1 MVQAISIR
9 LIGKIAALV
18 PLIVLFMAIGWVASR
33 GRITN
38 VFLGEVLLVALGLA
52 VAGQFLFLAKQS
64 IESRRRSAWILVC
77 MAVVSI
83 VSIVVLVP
91 AYPRL
96 ATLIVAV
103 PLDQT
108 LAAAGLLTC
117 IVVLVFL
124 TIGTSLGAFV
134 LLGIGYAI
142 FGYLLP
148 GSVASR
154 ARDASTLVVLLGSDD
169 TAVLGIALQVGFEI
183 AVSFLL
189 FGRLL
194 ETFGAGAFF
203 SDLAAA
209 VMGRFRGG
217 AAKIAILASTFF
229 GTISGNAVANV
240 MTTGAL
246 TIPMMRKSG
255 FRNSLA
261 AAVEAV
267 SSTGG
272 QLTPPVMGVTA
283 FLMAEVLEIP
293 YTRVAVAALIPAIL
307 YYIAVFIHVDQ
318 QAARHGIKG
327 IPKEERPELKRTL
340 VDGWHF
346 LLPPGALVFGLVV
359 LRLEPG
365 LSALAATGLLA
376 LIGLVRGYGGQRADW
391 KTIGSGLGA
400 AGRDSSAILVITA
413 AAGIVMGIF
422 SVTGGAFELS
432 FFLGQLAGNSISLL
446 LVTTAVASILLGMGM
461 PTVSAYVILASLLA
475 PSLLAAGIGELQA
488 HLFILYFGTLSMLT
502 PPIALAAFVAAKI
515 GESRPVRTAWESMLL
530 SWPAYVV
537 PFLFVRS
544 PALLMSDSFV
554 AIVLS
559 LAVTVLGIIALT
571 VASVGYFSVRLG
583 IGQRVIL
590 AGLGLVLL
598 LPVVEWTIQAGAW
611 KGIAAAVLMV
621 AVWRVLRIPAE
632 RARPI

>member
-1 MVQAISIR
+1 M
-9 LIGKIAALV
+9 
-18 PLIVLFMAIGWVASR
+18 PLIVLFMALGWVASR

-52 VAGQFLFLAKQS
+52 VAGQFLFLAEQS
-64 IESRRRSAWILVC
+64 TESGRKRAWAHVC

-103 PLDQT
+103 PIELT

-134 LLGIGYAI
+134 LLSIGYAI

-148 GSVASR
+148 GAVASR
-154 ARDASTLVVLLGSDD
+154 ARDAPTLVVLLGSDD

-283 FLMAEVLEIP
+283 FLMAEVLELP
-293 YTRVAVAALIPAIL
+293 YTRVAVAALIPANL

-318 QAARHGIKG
+318 QAARYGIEG
-327 IPKEERPELKRTL
+327 IPKEERPELKQTL

-346 LLPPGALVFGLVV
+346 LLPPSALVFGLVV

-365 LSALAATGLLA
+365 FSALAATGLLA
-376 LIGLVRGYGGQRADW
+376 LIGLVRGYGGQRAEW
-391 KTIGSGLGA
+391 KTMGSGLVA

-413 AAGIVMGIF
+413 AAGIVIGIF

-432 FFLGQLAGNSISLL
+432 FFLGRLAGNSISLL

-461 PTVSAYVILASLLA
+461 PTV
-475 PSLLAAGIGELQA
+475 AGE
-488 HLFILYFGTLSMLT
+488 T
-502 PPIALAAFVAAKI
+502 
-515 GESRPVRTAWESMLL
+515 
-530 SWPAYVV
+530 
-537 PFLFVRS
+537 
-544 PALLMSDSFV
+544 
-554 AIVLS
+554 
-559 LAVTVLGIIALT
+559 
-571 VASVGYFSVRLG
+571 
-583 IGQRVIL
+583 
-590 AGLGLVLL
+590 LVLDASRRRQSHFFRRRMRSTRNWHGFPNAL
-598 LPVVEWTIQAGAW
+598 DG
-611 KGIAAAVLMV
+611 GCG
-621 AVWRVLRIPAE
+621 RY
-632 RARPI
+632 

>member
-1 MVQAISIR
+1 MP
-9 LIGKIAALV
+9 LLV
-18 PLIVLFMAIGWVASR
+18 LLLAIGWIASR
-33 GRITN
+33 GRIAN

-52 VAGQFLFLAKQS
+52 VAGQFLILARQA
-64 IESRRRSAWILVC
+64 IESRRRIAWVYAG
-77 MAVVSI
+77 MGVVST
-83 VSIVVLVP
+83 VSILVLVP

-96 ATLIVAV
+96 STLIAAV
-103 PLDQT
+103 PMDLV
-108 LAAAGLLTC
+108 LAAVGLLAG
-117 IVVLVFL
+117 IVALIFL
-124 TIGTSLGAFV
+124 TVGVGLGAFIV
-134 LLGIGYAI
+134 LSIAYAT
-142 FGYLLP
+142 FGHLLP
-148 GSVASR
+148 GAIASR
-154 ARDASTLVVLLGSDD
+154 ARDTSTLVVLLGSDD

-183 AVSFLL
+183 AVAFLL

-261 AAVEAV
+261 SAVEAV

-283 FLMAEVLEIP
+283 FLMAEVLEVP
-293 YTRVAVAALIPAIL
+293 YTSVAIAALIPAIL
-307 YYIAVFIHVDQ
+307 YYVAVFIHVDQ
-318 QAARHGIKG
+318 QAALYGIEG
-327 IPKEERPELKRTL
+327 IPKDQRPDLRQTL
-340 VDGWHF
+340 VNGWHF
-346 LLPPGALVFGLVV
+346 LLPPSALVFGLVG

-365 LSALAATGLLA
+365 YSALAASGLLA
-376 LIGLVRGYGGQRADW
+376 LIGIVRGYGGWRADW
-391 KTIGSGLGA
+391 RTILAGLIA

-413 AAGIVMGIF
+413 AAGIVIGIF

-432 FFLGQLAGNSISLL
+432 FFLGRVSGNSISLL
-446 LVTTAVASILLGMGM
+446 LVTTAMASILLGMGM

-475 PSLLAAGIGELQA
+475 PSLVAAGIAELQA

-515 GESRPVRTAWESMLL
+515 GESRPLATAWRSMLL

-537 PFLFVRS
+537 PFLFVQD
-544 PALLMSDSFV
+544 PTLLMSGGFV
-554 AIVLS
+554 AILLS
-559 LAVTVLGIIALT
+559 FVMTVLGILAIT
-571 VASVGYFSVRLG
+571 VASVGYFSTRLR
-583 IGQRVIL
+583 ILQRLIA
-590 AGLGLVLL
+590 AGFGVVLL
-598 LPVVEWTIQAGAW
+598 LPVADWTILASAW
-611 KGIAAAVLMV
+611 KGFAAIALMI
-621 AVWRVLRIPAE
+621 AVWRVRSSTAS
-632 RARPI
+632 

>member
-1 MVQAISIR
+1 M
-9 LIGKIAALV
+9 IGKIAALV

-103 PLDQT
+103 PLDLT

-365 LSALAATGLLA
+365 FSALAATGLLA

-515 GESRPVRTAWESMLL
+515 GEARPVRTAWESMLL

-537 PFLFVRS
+537 PFLFVRA

-559 LAVTVLGIIALT
+559 LAFTVLGIIALT

>member
-1 MVQAISIR
+1 M
-9 LIGKIAALV
+9 IGKIAALV

-103 PLDQT
+103 PLDLT

-148 GSVASR
+148 GAVASR

-255 FRNSLA
+255 FRNSFA

-365 LSALAATGLLA
+365 FSALAATGLLA

-515 GESRPVRTAWESMLL
+515 GEARPVRTAWESMLL

-537 PFLFVRS
+537 PFLFVRA

-559 LAVTVLGIIALT
+559 LAFTVLGIIALT

>member
-1 MVQAISIR
+1 M
-9 LIGKIAALV
+9 IGKIAALV

-103 PLDQT
+103 PLDLT

-148 GSVASR
+148 GAVASR

-365 LSALAATGLLA
+365 FSALAATGLLA

-515 GESRPVRTAWESMLL
+515 GESPPVRTAWESMLL

-537 PFLFVRS
+537 PFLFVRA

>member
-1 MVQAISIR
+1 M
-9 LIGKIAALV
+9 IGKIAALV

-103 PLDQT
+103 PLNLT

-148 GSVASR
+148 GAVASR

-365 LSALAATGLLA
+365 FSALAATGLLA

-515 GESRPVRTAWESMLL
+515 GEARPVRTAWESMLL

-611 KGIAAAVLMV
+611 KGIAATVLMV

>member
-1 MVQAISIR
+1 M
-9 LIGKIAALV
+9 IGKIAALV

-103 PLDQT
+103 PLNLT

-148 GSVASR
+148 GAVASR

-365 LSALAATGLLA
+365 FSALAATGLLA

-515 GESRPVRTAWESMLL
+515 GEARPVRTAWESMLL

>member
-1 MVQAISIR
+1 M
-9 LIGKIAALV
+9 

-103 PLDQT
+103 PLNLT

-148 GSVASR
+148 GAVASR

-365 LSALAATGLLA
+365 FSALAATGLLA

-515 GESRPVRTAWESMLL
+515 GEARPVRTAWESMLL

-583 IGQRVIL
+583 YRATCDIG
-590 AGLGLVLL
+590 
-598 LPVVEWTIQAGAW
+598 GAW
-611 KGIAAAVLMV
+611 TRSTV
-621 AVWRVLRIPAE
+621 AGR
-632 RARPI
+632 